1 MIVPPGRYL
10 RLAHDG
16 PLAGIAG
23 GFAKLLDH
31 ARMVGL
37 KATDLKLDFGYLPGL
52 PDGRHE
58 LHVGLAA
65 DPFRLTG

>member
-1 MIVPPGRYL
+1 
-10 RLAHDG
+10 
-16 PLAGIAG
+16 
-23 GFAKLLDH
+23 
-31 ARMVGL
+31 VGL

-65 DPFRLTG
+65 EPMLLSG